1 MKRWIPALLLAVLSL
16 SPVAAYAQPSPSPGA
31 PPQERGM
38 YKKERGMHKLDQ
50 LGLSPQQKEQVR
62 ALREQEKQ
70 KNGPL
75 MAQAKDLRGQA
86 RAARESGDQ
95 AKLQSVRSQMEALKP
110 KLQQARADSEQ
121 KLYAILTPEQRTK
134 FDQLKAERKEKR
146 ERRQERREGREDKKE
161 GSESLSF

>member
-1 MKRWIPALLLAVLSL
+1 MKRWIPALLTAVLSL
-16 SPVAAYAQPSPSPGA
+16 SPVAAFAQPSPGA
-31 PPQERGM
+31 PPQEDRGM
-38 YKKERGMHKLDQ
+38 YKQERGMHKLDQ
-50 LGLSPQQKEQVR
+50 LGLSPQQKEQIS

-75 MAQAKDLRGQA
+75 MAQFKDLRTQAKAA
-86 RAARESGDQ
+86 RASGDQ

-110 KLQQARADSEQ
+110 RLQQARADSEQ